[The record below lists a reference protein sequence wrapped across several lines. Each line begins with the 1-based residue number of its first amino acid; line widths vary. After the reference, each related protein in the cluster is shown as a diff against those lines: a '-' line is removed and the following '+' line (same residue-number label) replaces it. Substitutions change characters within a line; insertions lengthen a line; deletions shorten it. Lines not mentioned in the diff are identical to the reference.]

1 MLQPIQR
8 IFWIERAVVARAKD
22 RKLDRV
28 ALLELRGAARGRLS
42 KRVLRRIYERAFVLD
57 EDASVTRDSLLG
69 KAVTYVINQ
78 RGPLLAHLSVPGIPI
93 HNNDTE
99 RDLRH
104 VVTGRK
110 NWMIF
115 GSQRGGEVA
124 ARLFSL
130 VISAKISGINVQDYL
145 EDALSRVSTV
155 KAKDVA
161 VLTPWGWGEEQEK
174 AAAHPAG

>member
-1 MLQPIQR
+1 MNHHP
-8 IFWIERAVVARAKD
+8 FRAHSPGAV
-22 RKLDRV
+22 
-28 ALLELRGAARGRLS
+28 EL
-42 KRVLRRIYERAFVLD
+42 
-57 EDASVTRDSLLG
+57 T
-69 KAVTYVINQ
+69 
-78 RGPLLAHLSVPGIPI
+78 PLLAQHERSGMSLAAFARET
-93 HNNDTE
+93 D

-110 NWMIF
+110 TWMIF

-130 VISAKISGINVQDYL
+130 VISAKIAGVNVQDYL

-174 AAAHPAG
+174 AATSPAG